1 MAATRARPSGTA
13 APPVL
18 IPCDLTLHAHRYF
31 SAPSS
36 FLGDKCFAYN
46 GIFSFRLGHSE
57 YMSNG
62 KDMIQDWDVILESK
76 VWDLRVGQRNV
87 IPAWVGASNH
97 ELSLNERAG
106 WVNMRS
112 GHPPTTTE
120 MLRLFTSLS
129 GIFIRGGYYDGH
141 EETWID
147 NVVMKEGD
155 HKADALLRQVEKH
168 ARHPSERVVE
178 APPPVVEEAS
188 TPKYSGVLRSKAAI
202 AAHLARE
209 AAMRAAIQAHEEEQ
223 ARIAEEE
230 RQAVLKQQAEAAAQL
245 AAQQEA
251 GSKMHSTHIRP

>member
-1 MAATRARPSGTA
+1 
-13 APPVL
+13 
-18 IPCDLTLHAHRYF
+18 
-31 SAPSS
+31 
-36 FLGDKCFAYN
+36 
-46 GIFSFRLGHSE
+46 
-57 YMSNG
+57 MSNG

-106 WVNMRS
+106 WINMRS

-129 GIFIRGGYYDGH
+129 GVFIRGGYYDGH
-141 EETWID
+141 EESWID
-147 NVVMKEGD
+147 NVVLKEGD

-178 APPPVVEEAS
+178 AEPPAAEQAS

-209 AAMRAAIQAHEEEQ
+209 AAFQAAKQAHEEEQ

-230 RQAVLKQQAEAAAQL
+230 RQALLKQEAEAAARL

-251 GSKMHSTHIRP
+251 GASLPSAAAGVEQALSTCHCLDFLPLPFVFSQTCCGRESFEQEGQ

>member
-1 MAATRARPSGTA
+1 MPLPPFYQTLFAT
-13 APPVL
+13 
-18 IPCDLTLHAHRYF
+18 LTFNA
-31 SAPSS
+31 
-36 FLGDKCFAYN
+36 
-46 GIFSFRLGHSE
+46 
-57 YMSNG
+57 
-62 KDMIQDWDVILESK
+62 K
-76 VWDLRVGQRNV
+76 VWDLRIGQRNV

-112 GHPPTTTE
+112 GHAPTTTE

-178 APPPVVEEAS
+178 APPPVEEAS

-202 AAHLARE
+202 AAHMARE
-209 AAMRAAIQAHEEEQ
+209 AAFQAAKQAHEEEQ

-230 RQAVLKQQAEAAAQL
+230 RQAVLKQEAEAAARM

-251 GSKMHSTHIRP
+251 GAKISESLSGAFFVSFIDLSSSPHLLFLAQQNVRQKK